1 MNDFDS
7 NEFRRVMG
15 AFPTGVVV
23 VTATNETGE
32 ALAMTV
38 GSFVSVSLG
47 GFSSLNFLK
56 PDTLYDGYFLA
67 RVGLGWE
74 KE

>member
-1 MNDFDS
+1 MKGLITVQDFDS

-23 VTATNETGE
+23 VTATDEEGN

-38 GSFVSVSLG
+38 GSFVSVSLDPPLV
-47 GFSSLNFLK
+47 GFLPTKTS
-56 PDTLYDGYFLA
+56 
-67 RVGLGWE
+67 
-74 KE
+74 